1 MEVNGKMKNHLKPH
15 RNLESERKLKA
26 IIQQIEA
33 LMYEPENKHEVE
45 KLLRKATKFIKA
57 KDMSLDLDVI
67 RHYDGWTDL
76 DTLVTE
82 LTMELPASQLSR
94 EDLADIVE
102 MLTTMKD
109 KATGKVLSE
118 AECDGLV
125 MTFTENINHPGGS
138 DLIFYPE
145 LVGLPPNPTV
155 DEIVELAIKG
165 GSSEK

>member
-1 MEVNGKMKNHLKPH
+1 MKNHLKPH
-15 RNLESERKLKA
+15 RNLESERQLKA

-118 AECDGLV
+118 AEGDGLV

>member
-1 MEVNGKMKNHLKPH
+1 MKNHLKPH

-109 KATGKVLSE
+109 KATGKVMSE

>member
-1 MEVNGKMKNHLKPH
+1 MKNHLQPH
-15 RNLESERKLKA
+15 RNLESERQLKA

-102 MLTTMKD
+102 M
-109 KATGKVLSE
+109 ANNYE
-118 AECDGLV
+118 R
-125 MTFTENINHPGGS
+125 
-138 DLIFYPE
+138 
-145 LVGLPPNPTV
+145 
-155 DEIVELAIKG
+155 
-165 GSSEK
+165 